1 MKILKSALV
10 QKEIEERQKEK
21 DKQEGQKKGISW
33 GNQTRSYVLHPYQMI
48 KDHRS
53 GLENSNA
60 QEVLD
65 GEIDNFI
72 QGNLLNSK

>member
-1 MKILKSALV
+1 M
-10 QKEIEERQKEK
+10 QKEIEERQKK
-21 DKQEGQKKGISW
+21 KINKKTKKGISW